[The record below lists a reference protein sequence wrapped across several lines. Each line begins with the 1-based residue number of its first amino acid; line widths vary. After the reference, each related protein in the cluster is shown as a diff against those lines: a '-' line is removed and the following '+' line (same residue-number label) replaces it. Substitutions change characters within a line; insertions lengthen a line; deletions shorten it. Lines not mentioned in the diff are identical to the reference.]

1 MGRALVSAPV
11 MSSWRV
17 PARGHTRLWQGFV
30 AGEGP
35 RGPGSR
41 GHQVAH
47 PPGSSEGRGNSERK
61 MVMRAPSF
69 PFFQRK
75 KLVWE
80 SLPKASPDG
89 RPGLCRGPQTDPRAR
104 GQHSEFQRGQGNSP
118 FSGPGFV
125 SGGSVLRAGET
136 LSPPDLGLHCIS

>member
-47 PPGSSEGRGNSERK
+47 PRVPLREEETVKGR
-61 MVMRAPSF
+61 
-69 PFFQRK
+69 
-75 KLVWE
+75 W
-80 SLPKASPDG
+80 
-89 RPGLCRGPQTDPRAR
+89 
-104 GQHSEFQRGQGNSP
+104 
-118 FSGPGFV
+118 
-125 SGGSVLRAGET
+125 
-136 LSPPDLGLHCIS
+136 